1 MSTCSASPPQ
11 PVDLRRHLSVQVL
24 TGSGPTSCLLSS
36 RSEIPARD
44 LYGSPAHLKVIPV
57 SITSFRPARVLAAS
71 AAVLSLIAVAAGC
84 SRAED
89 DAAPAASADK
99 GPATELRLG
108 YFPNVTHA
116 AALVGL
122 GKGLF
127 TKELGSTKL
136 VPTKFNAGPEA
147 VGALLGGSLDASFI
161 GSGPAIN
168 AYAKSNG
175 EAVRLI
181 AGTTSG
187 GAQLVVRST
196 ITKPEDLAGKT
207 VVTPQLGNTQDVS
220 LKKWLAEKNLTKTVK
235 VTNLENAQTL
245 DAFKKGDVDAAWL
258 PEPWS
263 SRLVLDAGAKVLLD
277 EASLWPDGKFPT
289 TVLIVR
295 TQFLQEHP
303 ESVKQLLTGLVAS
316 IDSINAD
323 KTAAKTEVNKQ
334 LLDLTGK
341 ALKPAVIDRAFST
354 IEATADPIAAQFPQL
369 AKDQVT
375 AGIAKTAPS
384 VSGFADLGPL
394 NEVLTKA
401 GKPTVDAAGL
411 DKK

>member
-1 MSTCSASPPQ
+1 M
-11 PVDLRRHLSVQVL
+11 RRLVQIRL
-24 TGSGPTSCLLSS
+24 
-36 RSEIPARD
+36 
-44 LYGSPAHLKVIPV
+44 
-57 SITSFRPARVLAAS
+57 LAATL
-71 AAVLSLIAVAAGC
+71 ALTVAAAGC
-84 SRAED
+84 SRAGGN
-89 DAAPAASADK
+89 DATQVASSDK

-122 GKGLF
+122 GRGLF

-187 GAQLVVRST
+187 GAQLVVKPS
-196 ITKPEDLAGKT
+196 ITKPADLIGKT

-220 LKKWLAEKNLTKTVK
+220 LKKWLAQQNLTGKVK

-263 SRLVLDAGAKVLLD
+263 SRLVLDAGAKVLVD
-277 EASLWPDGKFPT
+277 EATLWPGGKFPT

-303 ESVKQLLTGLVAS
+303 ETVKALLTGLVAA
-316 IDSINAD
+316 IDFSTANAAD
-323 KTAAKTEVNKQ
+323 AKTVVNAQ
-334 LLDLTGK
+334 LKEATGK
-341 ALKPAVIDRAFST
+341 ALKPAVIDRAFEH
-354 IEATADPIAAQFPQL
+354 IQITADPIASTFQQL

-375 AGIAKTAPS
+375 AGIAKQAPN
-384 VSGFADLGPL
+384 VAGFADLGPL
-394 NEVLTKA
+394 NEVLAKA
-401 GKPTVDAAGL
+401 GKPAVDAAGL
-411 DKK
+411 DAK

>member
-1 MSTCSASPPQ
+1 M
-11 PVDLRRHLSVQVL
+11 R
-24 TGSGPTSCLLSS
+24 
-36 RSEIPARD
+36 I
-44 LYGSPAHLKVIPV
+44 
-57 SITSFRPARVLAAS
+57 FRPARLLAATLTLVV
-71 AAVLSLIAVAAGC
+71 AAAGC
-84 SRAED
+84 SRADRGDET
-89 DAAPAASADK
+89 AAASTDK

-116 AALVGL
+116 AALLGL

-168 AYAKSNG
+168 AYAKSHG

-181 AGTTSG
+181 AGATSG
-187 GAQLVVRST
+187 GAQLVVKPT
-196 ITKPEDLAGKT
+196 ISKPADLVGKT
-207 VVTPQLGNTQDVS
+207 VVTPQLGNTQDVA
-220 LKKWLAEKNLTKTVK
+220 LKKWLAQNNLTGKVK

-277 EASLWPDGKFPT
+277 EATLWPGGKFPT

-303 ESVKQLLTGLVAS
+303 ETVKALLSGLVAS
-316 IDSINAD
+316 IDYASSNPAD
-323 KTAAKTEVNKQ
+323 AKTVVNAQ
-334 LLDLTGK
+334 LKEATGK
-341 ALKPAVIDRAFST
+341 SLKPAVIDRAFAH
-354 IEATADPIAAQFPQL
+354 IQITADPIASTFPQL

-375 AGIAKTAPS
+375 AGIAKDAPT
-384 VSGFADLGPL
+384 VAGFADLGPL
-394 NEVLTKA
+394 NDVLSKA
-401 GKPTVDAAGL
+401 GKPAVDAAGL
-411 DKK
+411 DTK

>member
-1 MSTCSASPPQ
+1 MRIPSIR
-11 PVDLRRHLSVQVL
+11 PVRL
-24 TGSGPTSCLLSS
+24 
-36 RSEIPARD
+36 
-44 LYGSPAHLKVIPV
+44 
-57 SITSFRPARVLAAS
+57 LAA
-71 AAVLSLIAVAAGC
+71 ALALTVAAAGC
-84 SRAED
+84 SRADSDETT
-89 DAAPAASADK
+89 AATSDK

-127 TKELGSTKL
+127 SKELGNTKL
-136 VPTKFNAGPEA
+136 VPTKFNAGPEE
-147 VGALLGGSLDASFI
+147 VGALLGGSLDAGFI

-168 AYAKSNG
+168 AFAKSNG

-181 AGTTSG
+181 AGATSG
-187 GAQLVVRST
+187 GAQLVVKPT
-196 ITKPEDLAGKT
+196 ITKPEDLVGKT

-220 LKKWLAEKNLTKTVK
+220 LKKWLAGKNLTGKVK

-245 DAFKKGDVDAAWL
+245 DSFKKGDVDAAWL

-277 EASLWPDGKFPT
+277 EATLWPDGKFPT

-303 ESVKQLLTGLVAS
+303 ETVKALLTGLVSA
-316 IDSINAD
+316 IDFSTSNQAEAATVVNAQL
-323 KTAAKTEVNKQ
+323 KAA
-334 LLDLTGK
+334 TGK
-341 ALKPAVIDRAFST
+341 ALSPAVIDRAFKN
-354 IEATADPIAAQFPQL
+354 IQLTADPIAATFPQL

-375 AGIAKTAPS
+375 AGIAKEAPA
-384 VSGFADLGPL
+384 VAGFADLGPL
-394 NEVLTKA
+394 NDVLGKA
-401 GKPTVDAAGL
+401 GKPAVDAAGL
-411 DKK
+411 DTK

>member
-1 MSTCSASPPQ
+1 MPRIR
-11 PVDLRRHLSVQVL
+11 L
-24 TGSGPTSCLLSS
+24 
-36 RSEIPARD
+36 
-44 LYGSPAHLKVIPV
+44 
-57 SITSFRPARVLAAS
+57 F
-71 AAVLSLIAVAAGC
+71 AAVLALVAAVAGC
-84 SRAED
+84 SRAD
-89 DAAPAASADK
+89 GNDTPAAATDK

-122 GKGLF
+122 DKGLF

-187 GAQLVVRST
+187 GAQLVVKPT
-196 ITKPEDLAGKT
+196 ITKAEDLVGKT

-220 LKKWLAEKNLTKTVK
+220 LKKWLAEKNLTGKVK

-277 EASLWPDGKFPT
+277 EATLWPDGKFPT

-303 ESVKQLLTGLVAS
+303 ESVKALLTGLVGA
-316 IDSINAD
+316 IDFSHHR
-323 KTAAKTEVNKQ
+323 Q
-334 LLDLTGK
+334 GGR
-341 ALKPAVIDRAFST
+341 PDRG
-354 IEATADPIAAQFPQL
+354 ERAAQGADRQG
-369 AKDQVT
+369 T
-375 AGIAKTAPS
+375 EAGRHRPRVRQHPGHRGPDRLDVPAAGQGLGHRGDREGS
-384 VSGFADLGPL
+384 ADGRRIRGPRPA
-394 NEVLTKA
+394 ERRTDEGRKA
-401 GKPTVDAAGL
+401 GRGRGRSGHEVGEA
-411 DKK
+411 

>member
-1 MSTCSASPPQ
+1 
-11 PVDLRRHLSVQVL
+11 
-24 TGSGPTSCLLSS
+24 
-36 RSEIPARD
+36 
-44 LYGSPAHLKVIPV
+44 V
-57 SITSFRPARVLAAS
+57 SIHSIRPVRLLAVVLALS
-71 AAVLSLIAVAAGC
+71 AAVAGC
-84 SRAED
+84 SRADRDE
-89 DAAPAASADK
+89 APVASTDK

-122 GKGLF
+122 DQGLF

-187 GAQLVVRST
+187 GAQLVVKPT
-196 ITKPEDLAGKT
+196 ITKPADLVGKT

-220 LKKWLAEKNLTKTVK
+220 LKKWLAGNKLTGKVK

-245 DAFKKGDVDAAWL
+245 DAFKQGEVDAAWL

-295 TQFLQEHP
+295 TKFLQEHP
-303 ESVKQLLTGLVAS
+303 ETVKALLTGLVSA
-316 IDSINAD
+316 IDFAD
-323 KTAAKTEVNKQ
+323 KDKAAAETAVNKQ
-334 LLDLTGK
+334 LKEATGK
-341 ALKPAVIDRAFST
+341 ALKPAVIDRAFQN
-354 IEATADPIAAQFPQL
+354 IQITADPIASTFPQL

-375 AGIAKTAPS
+375 AGIAKEAPA
-384 VSGFADLGPL
+384 VAGFADLGPL
-394 NEVLTKA
+394 NDVLSKA
-401 GKPTVDAAGL
+401 GKPAVDAAGL
-411 DKK
+411 DTK